1 MERRL
6 LQIAIFIAGLVP
18 IAMGVAGVAWGV
30 RFFSLD
36 DNPAV
41 DGAVRFLSGVLLAVG
56 AQYWASIP
64 HIEKHE
70 TQYAVLTFILV
81 FGTLARLTS
90 LFFGGVPSF
99 GTIFVSAVTL
109 IYVPL
114 LWMWQRRIAHN
125 HKIYRTP

>member
-6 LQIAIFIAGLVP
+6 LQFAIFIAGVVP
-18 IAMGVAGVAWGV
+18 IGLGLAGVAWGL
-30 RFFSLD
+30 RFVDPGNSASL
-36 DNPAV
+36 

-56 AQYWASIP
+56 VQYWIAIP
-64 HIEKHE
+64 HIEKHQ
-70 TQYAVLTFILV
+70 TQFSVLTFILV

-114 LWMWQRRIAHN
+114 LWLWQRRLVHSHRVYN
-125 HKIYRTP
+125 TP